1 MLVRRRKFDGWV
13 DVAAEV
19 GRFELECALS
29 HVRGCATEDDA
40 AARQHIRGIR
50 DLEREVHVLLGK
62 GDGTFAAAKSYKPDN
77 VFADEVELTS
87 ADLDGDG
94 DFDIVTSSEDAH
106 RINLLMNQGDGSF
119 VHGGRYQIGLNPMR
133 VLAPD
138 VDADG
143 KPEQHEKRKNTDDD
157 GSPVEGSAKR
167 QELAEGEKG
176 SKKPGRKPL
185 TNEPTTV
192 SIHL

>member
-1 MLVRRRKFDGWV
+1 MSGTAVFQSPGNMDNYNPDLTPDLDYFDG
-13 DVAAEV
+13 
-19 GRFELECALS
+19 
-29 HVRGCATEDDA
+29 DA
-40 AARQHIRGIR
+40 SF
-50 DLEREVHVLLGK
+50 D
-62 GDGTFAAAKSYKPDN
+62 FDN
-77 VFADEVELTS
+77 
-87 ADLDGDG
+87 ADL
-94 DFDIVTSSEDAH
+94 
-106 RINLLMNQGDGSF
+106 
-119 VHGGRYQIGLNPMR
+119 GGEMIGGLPG
-133 VLAPD
+133 L
-138 VDADG
+138 DADG